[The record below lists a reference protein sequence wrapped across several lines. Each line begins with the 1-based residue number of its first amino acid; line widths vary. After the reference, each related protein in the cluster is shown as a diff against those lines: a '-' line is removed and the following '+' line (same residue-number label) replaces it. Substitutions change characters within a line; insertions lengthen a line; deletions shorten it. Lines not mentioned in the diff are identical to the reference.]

1 VSHDFRVVKMMMHSQ
16 THPKPLA
23 SSFPN
28 SPPPK
33 PLASDERARSSSR
46 VRPRALESR
55 GDDARDR
62 CADADAFKRRAGAR
76 HGVVLGD
83 TSRWLNLRREG

>member
-1 VSHDFRVVKMMMHSQ
+1 MMMHSQ
-16 THPKPLA
+16 TH
-23 SSFPN
+23 
-28 SPPPK
+28 PK